1 MKFKV
6 FSKIRFFFLIYSV
19 MIFSACHDS
28 DKIEPEYGERTVLI
42 YMAADNN
49 LNKDGETNIKS
60 ILKGMEQTAGRLVI
74 YIDPRY
80 DVPRLLTVKGGKG
93 CRLDTL
99 ETYTEENSA
108 SPEVLARV
116 VKEVQKRYPASS
128 YGLVLWSHGLGWVPP
143 DYSFPGGICD
153 AVA

>member
-49 LNKDGETNIKS
+49 LNKNQYKVYPERDGTN
-60 ILKGMEQTAGRLVI
+60 GRTAGDLYR
-74 YIDPRY
+74 
-80 DVPRLLTVKGGKG
+80 
-93 CRLDTL
+93 
-99 ETYTEENSA
+99 
-108 SPEVLARV
+108 SPV
-116 VKEVQKRYPASS
+116 
-128 YGLVLWSHGLGWVPP
+128 
-143 DYSFPGGICD
+143 
-153 AVA
+153 